1 MSIRRIRRARRG
13 NGGRRSLARGSGLRL
28 VMELDGLSRAD
39 IESALVHLVHIST
52 ANDMRHD
59 SEDDF
64 IFRMILRGLTK
75 EILEDRNLRQSRNA
89 GQRLGLLVFHDAA
102 EQVGFAVFQ
111 ADFMLD
117 LALADDGLA
126 DAADVLLASDSGD
139 VHRNLQR
146 DFAVGVD
153 ARRDVDVDTDVKI
166 LELSVDQ
173 RVDADT
179 ADARLE

>member
-1 MSIRRIRRARRG
+1 MSSRIRRARRG
-13 NGGRRSLARGSGLRL
+13 NGGRRSLASGSGLRL
-28 VMELDGLSRAD
+28 VMQLDGLSRTN
-39 IESALVHLVHIST
+39 IESALVHLVYISA
-52 ANDMRHD
+52 ANDVRHD
-59 SEDDF
+59 GKDDF
-64 IFRMILRGLTK
+64 VLRVILRGLAE
-75 EILEDRNLRQSRNA
+75 EIAENRNLRESGDA
-89 GQRLGLLVFHDAA
+89 GQRLGLLIFHDAA

-126 DAADVLLASDSGD
+126 DAADVLLASDSGN
-139 VHRNLQR
+139 VHGNLQR

-173 RVDADT
+173 RVDTDA